1 MIEIRK
7 AIILSGGLG
16 LRMEPLSQYIP
27 KTLLPISNKPII
39 IHHIERLEKCGIE
52 EIFITI
58 DNILGEMVKI
68 SVLNGYKGKARIN
81 FIVQNKR
88 GGLGYAVLL
97 CQTFIGGEKFIVQ
110 FGDEINETTNF
121 YRTFAHNRFNRY
133 DGIIGILDPS
143 TEDRIITTATLKLDR
158 NNVIDYIEKPSRA
171 EILSTASTSGT
182 YMFSPDFFE
191 ALTIT
196 RKLPNCYVNC
206 EHSIGAAIKVFIE
219 QNKKIGYIKESGA
232 HAHLTDITSY
242 WENYGWKL

>member
-1 MIEIRK
+1 MIKIRK
-7 AIILSGGLG
+7 AIILSGGFG

-27 KTLLPISNKPII
+27 KALLPIFNKPII

-58 DNILGEMVKI
+58 DNILGEMIKI
-68 SVLNGYKGKARIN
+68 SVLNGHRGKTRIR

-88 GGLGYAVLL
+88 GGLGYAILL
-97 CQTFIGGEKFIVQ
+97 CQDFIGGEKFIVQ

-121 YRTFAHNRFNRY
+121 HRMFAQNKFNEY
-133 DGIIGILDPS
+133 DAIIGILNPS
-143 TEDRIITTATLKLDR
+143 TEHRIITTATLRLDR
-158 NNVIDYIEKPSRA
+158 DNVVDYIEKPTRE

-191 ALTIT
+191 ALNIT
-196 RKLPNCYVNC
+196 KEMPVHYVNC

-232 HAHLTDITSY
+232 HAHLTDIKSY